1 MTVKMILKSMAII
14 TILIIT
20 VKIMMIIK
28 IVILYPSVIS
38 MVCADTISDIKL
50 PFFP

>member
-1 MTVKMILKSMAII
+1 MTVKMILKPMAII

-20 VKIMMIIK
+20 VKIMIII
-28 IVILYPSVIS
+28 IVIPYPNVFS
-38 MVCADTISDIKL
+38 MVCADAISDIKL